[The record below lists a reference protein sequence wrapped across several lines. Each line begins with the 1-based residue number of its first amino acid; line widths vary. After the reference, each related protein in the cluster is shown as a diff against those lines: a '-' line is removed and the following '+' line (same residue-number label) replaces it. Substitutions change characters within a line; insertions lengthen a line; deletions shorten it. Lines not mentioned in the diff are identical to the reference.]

1 MLAQCFL
8 FGAVAFSQTFYLPLF
23 FQNARRFSPLKS
35 AALMLPLTAAQM
47 MSSLVA
53 GQYISRFERY
63 GEVIWLGFGLW
74 AVGLGLT
81 CLFDLDTP
89 VYAMAIILVIQ
100 GIGIGSVFQPVMT
113 ALQAHCSK
121 PHRAIII
128 SNRNFIRSLGG
139 AVGLAVSAAVLQ
151 NSLTRAMPKEFKY
164 LQLSSYDTPD
174 FTTLKPEQIRL
185 IVQAYATASRTV
197 FIMNTPFMVVCL
209 LLCVFI
215 RDRGLQRPDEVKE
228 DIELNERSDSRAE
241 RGSVRT
247 LVDSDTDLE
256 NNARGKQDA
265 VTTPTPPLP
274 R

>member
-47 MSSLVA
+47 LSSLVA

-74 AVGLGLT
+74 AVGVGLT
-81 CLFDLDTP
+81 CLFNIDTP
-89 VYAMAIILVIQ
+89 IYAIIIILVIQ

-113 ALQAHCSK
+113 ALQAHCLKS
-121 PHRAIII
+121 HRAIVI

-139 AVGLAVSAAVLQ
+139 AVGLAVSAAALQ
-151 NSLTRAMPKEFKY
+151 NSLTNAMPKEFKY

-174 FTTLKPEQIRL
+174 FTTLNPEQIRL
-185 IVQAYATASRTV
+185 IVQAYASASRTV

-215 RDRGLQRPDEVKE
+215 RDRGLQRPDEVQE
-228 DIELNERSDSRAE
+228 ELELSDRPDSRTG
-241 RGSVRT
+241 RDSIRT
-247 LVDSDTDLE
+247 LVGGNTNLE
-256 NNARGKQDA
+256 KSTQGKQDG
-265 VTTPTPPLP
+265 VITQTTSLP
-274 R
+274 Q